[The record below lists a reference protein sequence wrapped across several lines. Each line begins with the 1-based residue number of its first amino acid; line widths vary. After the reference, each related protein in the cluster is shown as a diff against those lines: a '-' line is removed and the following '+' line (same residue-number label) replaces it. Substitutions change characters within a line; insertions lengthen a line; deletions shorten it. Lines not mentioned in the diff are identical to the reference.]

1 MSLIPELGDSCTLT
15 AVKPVTITG
24 FTILSTDE
32 GEAERERGGGIEGN
46 RERET
51 ENNSDPVCYNNDTAA
66 ALYCNT
72 ALTCVSF
79 CRASH

>member
-1 MSLIPELGDSCTLT
+1 MSLIPELSDSCTLT

-24 FTILSTDE
+24 FTIPSTDE
-32 GEAERERGGGIEGN
+32 GEAERERGGIEGN

-51 ENNSDPVCYNNDTAA
+51 ENNRDSVCYNNDTAA

-79 CRASH
+79 YRASH

>member
-1 MSLIPELGDSCTLT
+1 MSLIPELSDPCTLT

-24 FTILSTDE
+24 FTILMKE
-32 GEAERERGGGIEGN
+32 RERERGGGIEGN

-51 ENNSDPVCYNNDTAA
+51 ENNRDPVCYNNDTAA